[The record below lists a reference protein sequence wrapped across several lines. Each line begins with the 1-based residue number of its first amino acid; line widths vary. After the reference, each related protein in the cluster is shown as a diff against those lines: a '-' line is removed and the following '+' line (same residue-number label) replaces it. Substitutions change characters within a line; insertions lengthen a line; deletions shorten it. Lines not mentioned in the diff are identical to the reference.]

1 MDQREVG
8 VEAEVPGFVDMEVGD
23 EKGGDE
29 LGTPDGEMGADTR
42 PNFWYLIPSLRVME
56 ISLGGCW

>member
-1 MDQREVG
+1 MGSRSLKLKYLD
-8 VEAEVPGFVDMEVGD
+8 VDMGIID
-23 EKGGDE
+23 EKADDE
-29 LGTPDGEMGADTR
+29 LGTPDGEMGPDTR